1 MSKLPTLEELFK
13 AGAHFGHRKSRSDA
27 RAHDFVFAHRNK
39 IAIIDLEKTRVLLEE
54 ALDFLKTAAKDGALF
69 LFVGT
74 KPQAREEVKKVAEEL
89 GQPYIVER
97 WPGGLI
103 TNFDVVFKA
112 VKKMLQREQDLAEGK
127 FATFTKKERLKIEKD
142 LQKAKRILGGLAKME
157 RKTDILAVIDAKEEE
172 IALLEAKRAGLKVVA
187 LCDTNSNPRLVDY
200 PIPVNDDATATVKL
214 ICNLIKETIKSNYKV
229 PVKAAEVEERLQDK
243 TESEPVQPKAK
254 SKRGDGKN

>member
-13 AGAHFGHRKSRSDA
+13 AGAHFGHRKSRCDA
-27 RAHDFVFAHRNK
+27 RAHDFVFVHRNK
-39 IAIIDLEKTRVLLEE
+39 IAIINLEKTRARLEE
-54 ALDFLKTAAKDGALF
+54 ALDFLKTAAKEGALF

-74 KPQAREEVKKVAEEL
+74 KPQAREEVKKVAEAL
-89 GQPYIVER
+89 KQPYIVER

-127 FATFTKKERLKIEKD
+127 FAAFTKKERLKIEKD

-157 RKTDILAVIDAKEEE
+157 RKPDILVVVDAKEEE

-187 LCDTNSNPRLVDY
+187 LCDTNANPRLVDY
-200 PIPVNDDATATVKL
+200 PIPTNDDATAAVKL
-214 ICNLIKETIKSNYKV
+214 ICNLIKETIESNYKV
-229 PVKAAEVEERLQDK
+229 PVKTEGVDGRLQDK
-243 TESEPVQPKAK
+243 AEAKPVKPRVKPK
-254 SKRGDGKN
+254 RNDGKN